1 MSGGTSLYHVDFV
14 HFSLESGMV
23 FEGTTGESWTYL
35 SFQLQMNKNASKM
48 RIQNGFQEIFL
59 LTFSNLSND
68 GIISAF
74 ARCENGW
81 GNWHFLVW
89 NRGQD
94 LENRAAQPPPRIP
107 RSTPRLPGKL
117 RPCRFIRVYE
127 FTSPSDPEKSPRER
141 FYKDAISE
149 NGFRLEYVW
158 KESRFMLKVLGLK
171 NIWLRVDGTN

>member
-1 MSGGTSLYHVDFV
+1 
-14 HFSLESGMV
+14 
-23 FEGTTGESWTYL
+23 
-35 SFQLQMNKNASKM
+35 M

-107 RSTPRLPGKL
+107 RSTPPGYL
-117 RPCRFIRVYE
+117 VNYGPVVLFVY
-127 FTSPSDPEKSPRER
+127 TSLQARQIQKNHSRER
-141 FYKDAISE
+141 FYQDAISE

>member
-1 MSGGTSLYHVDFV
+1 MLKHNPFIFLNWKLRQIMVDISTKHQTPKLNVGGEVLHYIALTLSILVWNRV
-14 HFSLESGMV
+14 WFSRELRECSERICR
-23 FEGTTGESWTYL
+23 FNSKWIRD
-35 SFQLQMNKNASKM
+35 NASKM

-127 FTSPSDPEKSPRER
+127 FTSPSDPEKS
-141 FYKDAISE
+141 
-149 NGFRLEYVW
+149 L
-158 KESRFMLKVLGLK
+158 
-171 NIWLRVDGTN
+171 

>member
-1 MSGGTSLYHVDFV
+1 
-14 HFSLESGMV
+14 
-23 FEGTTGESWTYL
+23 
-35 SFQLQMNKNASKM
+35 M

-94 LENRAAQPPPRIP
+94 LENRAAQNRTKNSQEYPKL
-107 RSTPRLPGKL
+107 SDKL
-117 RPCRFIRVYE
+117 RPCHFIRVYE
-127 FTSPSDPEKSPRER
+127 FTSLSDPEKS
-141 FYKDAISE
+141 
-149 NGFRLEYVW
+149 L
-158 KESRFMLKVLGLK
+158 
-171 NIWLRVDGTN
+171 

>member
-1 MSGGTSLYHVDFV
+1 
-14 HFSLESGMV
+14 
-23 FEGTTGESWTYL
+23 
-35 SFQLQMNKNASKM
+35 M
-48 RIQNGFQEIFL
+48 RIQNRFQEIFL

-107 RSTPRLPGKL
+107 SSTPGYLVNYGPVVL
-117 RPCRFIRVYE
+117 FVY
-127 FTSPSDPEKSPRER
+127 TSLQVRQIQKNHSRER